1 MCVCAGIVIDES
13 PKTAGGTYEPSN
25 SQVSV
30 PIFGGI
36 FVKLNQFAVAPGNET
51 WLAGPLDEFDVRFQK
66 RGFPLAMVPFQGDGH
81 ESSIQ
86 STTKDLYAPFQD
98 VHSRMDDHTIIMPSM
113 PNPTS

>member
-1 MCVCAGIVIDES
+1 MKNIKKIGICADVMYKTYRFMCVCAGIVIDES

-51 WLAGPLDEFDVRFQK
+51 WLAGPLDEFDD
-66 RGFPLAMVPFQGDGH
+66 FP
-81 ESSIQ
+81 ITRI
-86 STTKDLYAPFQD
+86 STCHGSFPGGW
-98 VHSRMDDHTIIMPSM
+98 S
-113 PNPTS
+113 